1 MNTNQATGTANNA
14 NQAKRE
20 DYFDL
25 HVKGVGYLNR
35 IREIGKSSRDKFLAC
50 SVSAMHGR
58 CKEPTYSYFDLKVAG
73 AEAAELIRSLWG
85 DVEAGNKVFIAF
97 RAGDI
102 YAEPYEVDERD
113 QNRQPTGK
121 KILRATIKGR
131 LLQIT
136 NAQVNGVVVFRANAE
151 GNGSPD
157 DNDSGEGGSNDA
169 GTASEGEGTPQGVQ
183 PEAQHSSTRSSQPP
197 ASLNR
202 AIRQPHSQAL
212 A

>member
-1 MNTNQATGTANNA
+1 MNTNQAHGTANND
-14 NQAKRE
+14 KRE

-58 CKEPTYSYFDLKVAG
+58 CSEPTYSYFDLKVAG
-73 AEAAELIRSLWG
+73 AEAAELVRSLWL
-85 DVEAGNKVFIAF
+85 DVEAGKKVFIAF

-102 YAEPYEVDERD
+102 YGEPYEVDERD

-136 NAQVNGVVVFRANAE
+136 NAQVDGVVVFRANAE

-157 DNDSGEGGSNDA
+157 DNAAGEGGNDDA
-169 GTASEGEGTPQGVQ
+169 GTASEGEGNPQGAQ
-183 PEAQHSSTRSSQPP
+183 PQTQGSSTRSSQPAAP
-197 ASLNR
+197 LNR
-202 AIRQPHSQAL
+202 SIRQPRSQAM